1 MSFADSLS
9 YPRRL
14 TIVRPSEDQSP
25 YTRFLNFSGSYN
37 GFLGG
42 AVVAFPKMCPG
53 AQIMMLRKPIVWGN
67 AGGAPAQSIAN
78 ALIPYWIGNAFGH
91 WPSVNMSYAYVP
103 IIDSSSS
110 GGTWE
115 NLWSSDGWDPDAQ
128 PQVQNTN
135 TQTTG
140 GVPYTISGR
149 SNAMYMEL
157 VRNSTSVSSVAIS
170 GTCNAVRVDDLDL
183 YANLDLS
190 SQYCKRFAS
199 PDKDYACNLPQQ
211 HGVCC
216 NGSCDYGKNFT
227 AINPWQSASS
237 QENEVMYR
245 SKTLELSIPS
255 IGSWA
260 QSGTGTVE
268 AMQEFSVNDPSGQGI
283 GAVPQNNWWAWTT
296 QQVFGPGAVPPQDIY
311 GTIGISSSAPTLQ
324 MFVSPYVMGT
334 SLNESFYRIVD
345 KCPAA
350 NPFDTPTFTIEWR
363 VLTTAE
369 HARCT
374 MKAVHVYAQHS
385 AAVSN
390 VEDSQTIYDT
400 VCIVKETRINGNGD
414 GAWQKMSTTFERPT
428 PVYTENTSF
437 TQAKPRCGQW
447 IGCMFFMYHS
457 VAGSPDTNVTAYF
470 ERYTTSYR
478 FKVDN
483 PAHICAWDKRVVS
496 DVVPLTVSGSVF
508 AEVKLSNEARTYSNI
523 SNYQRSNRFDDML
536 DAQREFM
543 VTQTRKSCFD
553 KRGYDEE
560 EKGFADAIG
569 K

>member
-9 YPRRL
+9 YPRKL

-37 GFLGG
+37 GFLAG
-42 AVVAFPKMCPG
+42 AVVAFPKMSPG
-53 AQIMMLRKPIVWGN
+53 AQIMMLRKQLTWGQ
-67 AGGAPAQSIAN
+67 AGGAPTQSISN
-78 ALIPYWIGNAFGH
+78 ALINYWIGNAFGH
-91 WPSVNMSYAYVP
+91 WPNVSMTFAYVP
-103 IIDSSSS
+103 IIDNSSS

-157 VRNSTSVSSVAIS
+157 VRNTTSVSSVAIS
-170 GTCNAVRVDDLDL
+170 GTCNAVRVDDLEL
-183 YANLDLS
+183 YGGVDLS

-211 HGVCC
+211 TGVCSI
-216 NGSCDYGKNFT
+216 GACDYGKNFT

-245 SKTLELSIPS
+245 SRTIEMQIPS
-255 IGSWA
+255 VGTIASFGSTLPA
-260 QSGTGTVE
+260 ASDFQYNANIDYPG
-268 AMQEFSVNDPSGQGI
+268 SVS
-283 GAVPQNNWWAWTT
+283 PQQNWWAFTT
-296 QQVFGPGAVPPQDIY
+296 DPSSGGGGALPPQDIL
-311 GTIGISSSAPTLQ
+311 GSIPISSGSVVLQ
-324 MFVSPYVMGT
+324 MFISPYVT
-334 SLNESFYRIVD
+334 STSTNENQSRIVD

-350 NPFDTPTFTIEWR
+350 NPFDTPTITVEWR
-363 VLTTAE
+363 VATALE
-369 HARCT
+369 HVRCVI
-374 MKAVHVYAQHS
+374 KAVHVFAQHS

-390 VEDSQTIYDT
+390 TEDTQTIYDT
-400 VCIVKETRINGNGD
+400 VCMVKETRINGNGD
-414 GAWQKMSTTFERPT
+414 AGWQKMSTTFERPT
-428 PVYTENTSF
+428 PVYTENTNF

-447 IGCMFFMYHS
+447 IGCMFFMYTTQ
-457 VAGSPDTNVTAYF
+457 ATETQPIAYF

-478 FKVDN
+478 FKVEN
-483 PAHICAWDKRVVS
+483 PAHVCSWDKRAVT
-496 DVVPLTVSGSVF
+496 DVVPITVSGSVF

-523 SNYQRSNRFDDML
+523 SAYQRSSRFDDML

-543 VTQTRKSCFD
+543 VTQSRKSSYD
-553 KRGYDEE
+553 KKTYDEE
-560 EKGFADAIG
+560 ERGFADAIG